1 MCDVLNV
8 EGEMGRISS
17 DDLYPVINQ
26 VEEYP
31 VTSDELAVR
40 ARETGAGDEVAEFF
54 ESIPG
59 DTMFNSEEE
68 ILNMA
73 EQIDPSD
80 MSTSGS
86 DTLGEDLEE
95 L

>member
-1 MCDVLNV
+1 
-8 EGEMGRISS
+8 MGQISS

-40 ARETGAGDEVAEFF
+40 ARETGADQGVVDFF

-59 DTMFNSEEE
+59 ETMFNSQEE
-68 ILNMA
+68 IMNMA
-73 EQIDPSD
+73 EQIDPTESD
-80 MSTSGS
+80 ASTSAS
-86 DTLGEDLEE
+86 DVLDEELEE